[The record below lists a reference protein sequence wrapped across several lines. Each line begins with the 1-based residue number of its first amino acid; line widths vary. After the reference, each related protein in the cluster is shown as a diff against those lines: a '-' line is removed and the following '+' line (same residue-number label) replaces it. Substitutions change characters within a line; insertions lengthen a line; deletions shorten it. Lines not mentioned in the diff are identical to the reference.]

1 MSAKLYSVIDVE
13 TTGGTTHSSRVT
25 DISIFVTDGKEILDE
40 FSSLINPEM
49 FIPGFI
55 TQLTGIDNEMVAG
68 APTFSEVAQRVLDI
82 TAGTTFVAHNV
93 NFDFGMISS
102 EFRRLGYAYERPK
115 LCTVRLSRQF
125 IPGHRSYGLGKIC
138 EDLGI
143 PIHGRHR
150 ARGDA
155 EATVQLFRMI
165 MEASGGDLNLASEK
179 WVKSLPHQLKR
190 EQVDRLP
197 EGAGVYYFY
206 NDQGTPI
213 FIGSAGN
220 LFKKVKT
227 LLVSKARKAMEMKSL
242 LADIDFES
250 TGSELIARLKVMSAI
265 QEHQPVFNHVPNRKA
280 AYSVSVSTDL
290 FGYIHL
296 QVSPRASN
304 NDNGLIFNTRRE
316 GEAYLEKLCKQYD
329 LCPQLCG
336 LKPGE
341 RCTEHMCLG
350 ACRQLE
356 PAGSHNTRI
365 QTALAERS
373 FSKSDF
379 VIVEKGLMSNE
390 QAFVMIEDHEY
401 IGYGV
406 VNRELHTVS
415 TLDDFR
421 NYLNTDTASQEKIAI
436 IQTYLSK
443 NKPRIISTS

>member
-1 MSAKLYSVIDVE
+1 MSGKLYSIIDVE

-25 DISIFVTDGKEILDE
+25 DISIFVTDGIEVLDE

-55 TQLTGIDNEMVAG
+55 TQLTGIDNEMVSG
-68 APTFSEVAQRVLDI
+68 APTFSEVAQQVLDI

-102 EFRRLGYAYERPK
+102 EFRRLGYAYELPK
-115 LCTVRLSRQF
+115 LCTVRLARQF

-155 EATVQLFRMI
+155 EATVELFKII
-165 MEASGGDLNLASEK
+165 MQASGGDLNLASEK
-179 WVKSLPHQLKR
+179 WVKSLPQQLKR

-197 EGAGVYYFY
+197 EGAGVYYLY
-206 NDQGTPI
+206 DDQGVPI

-227 LLVSKARKAMEMKSL
+227 FLVSKARKAMEIKSQ

-265 QEHQPVFNHVPNRKA
+265 QEHQPVFNHVPNRKS
-280 AYSVSVSTDL
+280 AYSVRMSTDL
-290 FGYIHL
+290 FGYSHL
-296 QVSPRASN
+296 EVSPLTSRS
-304 NDNGLIFNTRRE
+304 DNGLIFNTSRE
-316 GEAYLEKLCKQYD
+316 GEAYLEKLCKQYE

-336 LKPGE
+336 LKPGQ
-341 RCTEHMCLG
+341 RCAEQMCLG

-356 PAGSHNTRI
+356 PAESHNARI
-365 QTALAERS
+365 RQALSERS

-379 VIVEKGLMSNE
+379 VIIEKGMTPNE

-406 VNRELHTVS
+406 VNQELHAVS

-421 NYLNTDTASQEKIAI
+421 NYLNSDTASQEKIAI

-443 NKPRIISTS
+443 NKPRVISTT